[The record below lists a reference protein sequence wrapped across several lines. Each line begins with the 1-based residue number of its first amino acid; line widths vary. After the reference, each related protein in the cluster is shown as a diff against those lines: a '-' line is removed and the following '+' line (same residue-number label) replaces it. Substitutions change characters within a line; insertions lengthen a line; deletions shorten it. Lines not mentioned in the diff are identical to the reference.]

1 MPPTADRNAAYSAA
15 HFALELDKSTDLAPF
30 RSIEG
35 GNVKI
40 DVMSYQMGQYYD
52 RWRQLGK
59 PKFEDI
65 KLQVGMA
72 MSQPFYAWIK
82 DFFIGTPTR
91 KDGAIIAADFYYKER
106 ARREFTN
113 AIIKELTF
121 PKLDAQDKSAVYMSI
136 ALAVENIV
144 FQKGGGQVLKIGK
157 GFDIQKLWTACNFH
171 FTIQG
176 FEQPC
181 KRVTKIDSFT
191 IKHNVTEYHM
201 GGQLAPIKVCTP
213 IDFPN
218 LAFYLPEPDAQ
229 PFIDHFSDE
238 TQLHVMN
245 RVDKKSPL
253 HGSIVTYDNHG
264 KTLCTLQFT
273 GADIFAITPDKADA
287 SSEEFKQV
295 KIEIYTEGMTFDY
308 PAMEVV

>member
-1 MPPTADRNAAYSAA
+1 MPNPGDRNGTYSAA
-15 HFALELDKSTDLAPF
+15 HFALELEKCKDVAPF

-40 DVMSYQMGQYYD
+40 DVMAYQMGQNYD

-59 PKFEDI
+59 PKFDDI

-72 MSQPFYAWIK
+72 MSSGFYGWIEK
-82 DFFIGTPTR
+82 FFQGQSER

-106 ARREFTN
+106 ARREFKN

-121 PKLDAQDKSAVYMSI
+121 PKLDGSDKSPVYMGVT
-136 ALAVENIV
+136 LAVENIV
-144 FQKGGGQVLKIGK
+144 FQKGGGQVVKPGD
-157 GFDIQKLWTACNFH
+157 GFANQKLWTACNFD
-171 FTIQG
+171 FSLSG
-176 FEQPC
+176 FDC

-218 LAFYLPEPDAQ
+218 LAFYLPEADAQ
-229 PFIDHFSDE
+229 PFIDHFTDE

-253 HGSIVTYDNHG
+253 NGSLVMYDNQHQ
-264 KTLCTLQFT
+264 TLATLQFT
-273 GADIFAITPDKADA
+273 GADIFSITPDKAD
-287 SSEEFKQV
+287 SSTEEIKQV
-295 KIEIYTEGMTFDY
+295 KIEIYTESMTLQY
-308 PAMEVV
+308 GS